1 MNRDAV
7 AAESDDEST
16 AELVRSILDSVP
28 VSLLEGPSGNDL
40 RQMAGELA
48 AGLLSADR
56 NFASNGA
63 YLDAD
68 LRRINDAA
76 DRISALDRDFTLSDI
91 DRDCTTRTAALRFN
105 THNMLFRLSGRADH
119 ESHWDGTTWTNW
131 NQLVRCVP
139 ESFHSPR
146 PSSDSIDD
154 AAVFAPIQQVVR
166 NAATLRVVAGG
177 HAFNESASTG
187 GTLRSPHGT
196 LLCLDE
202 YKSWRR
208 LNDRES
214 AGFRLTQGSADS
226 SFVRVQAGI
235 RLRDFNAAMWSEG
248 LALPLCGS
256 TDTQSL
262 GGLIASDLHGTGRR
276 NGFLAEQIAEVRTV
290 CADGRLIT
298 WTRTSDGFVTDE
310 TPSRRFSR
318 LPVAGALGLLGV
330 VVDLV
335 IELIPAYYLEK
346 RTYFADRWEVES
358 DLESLVDQH
367 DHVNLFY
374 PGGGPSVR
382 TIQVN
387 TLDRTSKRP
396 SPFSLVKRLAGEM
409 GDHALSS
416 YAPATLF
423 GLASKDV
430 HTDPFLRLQNMAGS
444 NVMPAPVAFSRRL
457 YYLHDE
463 VEYAFPFDVAIPA
476 IRTTVNLL
484 QEEELHSILE
494 IRFTPDCA
502 KSMIG
507 PGNCAAGRGRAIWFG
522 LATAI
527 GEHSRSRILQ
537 FFEKFDR
544 VMQPFGGRPH
554 LGKQT
559 ARTGM
564 ELAQLL
570 GKDWTDFQLLRR
582 ELDPSGKF
590 LPASNLFLQ
599 KIFG

>member
-1 MNRDAV
+1 MHQNTAV
-7 AAESDDEST
+7 TKPVDESI
-16 AELVRSILDSVP
+16 AELVSSILASVP
-28 VSLLEGPSGNDL
+28 LSLREGPLGGDL
-40 RQMAGELA
+40 RQIAGELA
-48 AGLLSADR
+48 QALLVADR
-56 NFASNGA
+56 NFAANGA

-68 LRRINDAA
+68 LKLVNDAA
-76 DRISALDRDFTLSDI
+76 DRISALDHDFTLSDI
-91 DRDCTTRTAALRFN
+91 DRDCTTRSASLQFN

-119 ESHWDGTTWTNW
+119 ESRWDGTTWTNW
-131 NQLVRCVP
+131 NQLVHCVP
-139 ESFHSPR
+139 ESFHIPR
-146 PSSDSIDD
+146 PPSNSIDD
-154 AAVFAPIQQVVR
+154 PAGFAPIQQVVR
-166 NAATLRVVAGG
+166 NATTLRVVAGG

-187 GTLRSPHGT
+187 GTLKSPKGN

-202 YKSWRR
+202 YKGWRR
-208 LNDRES
+208 LNDTES
-214 AGFRLTQGSADS
+214 AGFRSTRGSADS
-226 SFVRVQAGI
+226 AFVRVQAGI

-276 NGFLAEQIAEVRTV
+276 NGFLAEQIAQIRTV

-298 WTRTSDGFVTDE
+298 WTRTSDGVVTDE
-310 TPSRRFSR
+310 TPSRRFGK

-346 RTYFADRWEVES
+346 RTYFADRREVEN
-358 DLESLVDQH
+358 DLSALVDQH

-396 SPFSLVKRLAGEM
+396 SPFAFVKSLAGEM

-423 GLASKDV
+423 GLAGKDV
-430 HTDPFLRLQNMAGS
+430 HTDPFLRLQNMAGP
-444 NVMPAPVAFSRRL
+444 NVMPAPAAFNRRL

-463 VEYAFPFDVAIPA
+463 VEYAFPFNVAASA
-476 IRTTVNLL
+476 IRTTVDLL
-484 QEEELHSILE
+484 KEEELHSILE

-502 KSMIG
+502 KSLIG
-507 PGNCAAGRGRAIWFG
+507 PGNCASGHGRAIWFG

-527 GEHSRSRILQ
+527 GEHSRARILQ

-559 ARTGM
+559 ARTGAEM
-564 ELAQLL
+564 AQLL
-570 GKDWTDFQLLRR
+570 GKDWSDFQLLRR

-590 LPASNLFLQ
+590 LPVSNPFLQ